1 MGRRLSVFRDA
12 TGAVRSGWVVATFAL
27 VAVVVTG
34 GVNLALHVLGLDAL
48 APLGE
53 PRVLFLTLPSL
64 LGGSAA
70 TLACAA
76 AFGLPTSLEDPR
88 PRHRFTLGF
97 GLGGLALSAACAV
110 PAAVGAVGFSIG
122 SATVGQAALHL
133 LTLAPA
139 GVGEELLLRGL
150 GFRALARGLGPVPA
164 IALTSGLFGGLHLM
178 NPAASPVAALIITL
192 VGAWFGTLAWRTGSL
207 WLPMGLHVGWNF
219 FEGFVYGHPVSGL
232 APGSSLLV
240 PAAPPV
246 AGFWSGGAFG
256 PEAAGWTAVVLA
268 VALALSVRLPRRAP

>member
-1 MGRRLSVFRDA
+1 M
-12 TGAVRSGWVVATFAL
+12 RSGWVAATFAL

-34 GVNLALHVLGLDAL
+34 GVNLGLHLLGLDAL

-70 TLACAA
+70 TLTCAA
-76 AFGLPTSLEDPR
+76 AFGVPTSLEDPR
-88 PRHRFTLGF
+88 ARHRFALGF

-110 PAAVGAVGFSIG
+110 PAAVGAVGFSPG
-122 SATVGQAALHL
+122 HATLGQAALHL

-139 GVGEELLLRGL
+139 GVGEELLLRGP
-150 GFRALARGLGPVPA
+150 GFRALARGLGPVAA

-178 NPAASPVAALIITL
+178 NPSASPVAAVIITL

-232 APGSSLLV
+232 LPGSSLLV

-268 VALALSVRLPRRAP
+268 GALALSVLGPRRAP

>member
-1 MGRRLSVFRDA
+1 M
-12 TGAVRSGWVVATFAL
+12 RSGWVVASFAAL
-27 VAVVVTG
+27 AVATG
-34 GVNLALHVLGLDAL
+34 GALNVTLHVLGLDAL

-64 LGGSAA
+64 LAGTVA

-76 AFGLPTSLEDPR
+76 LFGLPTSLEDAR
-88 PRHRFTLGF
+88 PRHRFVAGF
-97 GLGGLALSAACAV
+97 ALGGLALTAACVV
-110 PAAVGAVGFSIG
+110 PALVGALRFSPG
-122 SATVGQAALHL
+122 EATLGQAALHL
-133 LTLAPA
+133 VTLAPA

-150 GFRALARGLGPVPA
+150 GFRALARGLGPVA
-164 IALTSGLFGGLHLM
+164 AVAFTGGLFGLLHLM
-178 NPAASPVAALIITL
+178 NPAASPVAALIIAL

-207 WLPMGLHVGWNF
+207 WLPMGLHVAWNF
-219 FEGFVYGHPVSGL
+219 FEGFVFGLPVSGL

-240 PAAPPV
+240 PSAPGA

-268 VALALSVRLPRRAP
+268 VALVASLRVPVRAP